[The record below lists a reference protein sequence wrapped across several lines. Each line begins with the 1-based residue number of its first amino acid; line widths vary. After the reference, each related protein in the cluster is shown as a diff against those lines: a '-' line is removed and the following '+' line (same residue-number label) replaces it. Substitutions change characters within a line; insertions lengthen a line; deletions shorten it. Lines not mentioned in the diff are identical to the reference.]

1 MHLLSLFLVGGGQA
15 SGMVQES
22 VLLFKF
28 EGLDSD
34 D

>member
-15 SGMVQES
+15 SGMVQDK
-22 VLLFKF
+22 L

-34 D
+34 QTID